1 MGKVTALSDIGISSS
16 CYYPLVTEQ
25 AFRRVCETGAK
36 TAEIFFNAESELT
49 PAFLSELN
57 RIRAYYGVRIPSIHP
72 FSSFME
78 SNHLFSVYERR
89 FWDTLELYRRFFA
102 AAQTLGASIFVVH
115 GIKNISKSPDALSF
129 ERYRILMDE
138 AKKYGVTFAQENVV
152 LHRGEDPD
160 YLLNMKKALGEDFRV
175 VLDLKQARRA
185 KVEISDFLQKAGE
198 MICHVHVSDGSGT
211 HDCLPPGE
219 GNVDF
224 AAFFA
229 AMEKLAY
236 RGDYIIEL
244 YSDGYT
250 RESQLTAALHR
261 LKEARGSV

>member
-1 MGKVTALSDIGISSS
+1 MSDIGISSS

-36 TAEIFFNAESELT
+36 TAERVPTTTSAMPRLT
-49 PAFLSELN
+49 RF
-57 RIRAYYGVRIPSIHP
+57 H
-72 FSSFME
+72 SSSRSDME
-78 SNHLFSVYERR
+78 SPLWSTATR
-89 FWDTLELYRRFFA
+89 FP
-102 AAQTLGASIFVVH
+102 VH
-115 GIKNISKSPDALSF
+115 GIKNISKLPDALYF

-185 KVEISDFLQKAGE
+185 KVEISDFLQKAGK

-261 LKEARGSV
+261 LKEARGRV